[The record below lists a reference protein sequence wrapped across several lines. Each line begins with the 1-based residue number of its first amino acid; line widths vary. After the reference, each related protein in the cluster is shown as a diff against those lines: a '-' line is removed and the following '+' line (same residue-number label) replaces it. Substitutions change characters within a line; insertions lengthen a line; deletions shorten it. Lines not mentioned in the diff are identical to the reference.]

1 MPSGFNQEEQEHIK
15 EKLQEAGR
23 RLFGSVGLK
32 KTSIKDLTEYAGI
45 AQGSFYKFYDSKE
58 VLYFRLLEEDEE
70 EIKQALMIKFA
81 SEKTIDADVLAEG
94 LIEAIKQVEQYPLIR
109 RLYTTDE
116 YEMVV
121 RKLPKELLDE
131 HGKEDTVS
139 LAPLLDQLRMAGKID
154 SQLSNDIVSGA
165 LRALFLMM
173 IHEKEIGEKM
183 YKESLHFLA
192 EAIAM
197 RVFKEVE

>member
-1 MPSGFNQEEQEHIK
+1 MPSGFNKEEQEHIK

-58 VLYFRLLEEDEE
+58 VLYFRLLEKDEE

-81 SEKTIDADVLAEG
+81 SEKTMDESVLAEG
-94 LIEAIKQVEQYPLIR
+94 LIESIKQVEQYPLIR

-116 YEMVV
+116 YEKVV
-121 RKLPKELLDE
+121 RKLPKELLEE

-139 LAPLLDQLRMAGKID
+139 LAPLLDQLKMEGKID
-154 SQLSNDIVSGA
+154 SQLSNDVVSGA

-173 IHEKEIGEKM
+173 IHKKEIGEEV
-183 YKESLHFLA
+183 YEDSLYFLA
-192 EAIAM
+192 EAVAM
-197 RVFKEVE
+197 RVFKEVK